1 MGASVCVCTQCGLH
15 VCQAHGWAVQKWLSR
30 SRCHL
35 VGTLT
40 WAQSTCTWWGAH
52 WCHLVCMTHQSKHD
66 SDAPSLMSY
75 YFDLFSVIALVHTL
89 VYDTGWSALR
99 RRYFDFWNAVD
110 GVQEPHSQCSL
121 QHHTTNISAERKVK
135 LLFQNAFTS
144 ELFAPGY
151 EGKPITDNSLATLV
165 QHDIHKSL
173 IAKLFPVITHSSIN
187 HSIIGGPAMQVYITT
202 AAHHLLTL
210 WTARSTRSAV
220 LALSTRLC
228 FTENQDWAIERVV
241 VTVLGEDRRKRLTT
255 HLFLCD
261 KIGNSRHVK
270 TQSVSSNNGRWR
282 TALGNLCQ
290 NPHGA
295 TDKKTSGSRQLKK
308 IIKLLSQDITCYT
321 KWAMSFG

>member
-15 VCQAHGWAVQKWLSR
+15 VCQAHRWAVQKWLSR

-121 QHHTTNISAERKVK
+121 QDHTTNISAERKVK

-187 HSIIGGPAMQVYITT
+187 HSIIGV
-202 AAHHLLTL
+202 HHHCCTPSSY
-210 WTARSTRSAV
+210 TVNSSQHTFSCSCTV
-220 LALSTRLC
+220 NT
-228 FTENQDWAIERVV
+228 
-241 VTVLGEDRRKRLTT
+241 TVLHWKPRLGYWKG
-255 HLFLCD
+255 C
-261 KIGNSRHVK
+261 SYRV
-270 TQSVSSNNGRWR
+270 GR
-282 TALGNLCQ
+282 GQ
-290 NPHGA
+290 K
-295 TDKKTSGSRQLKK
+295 KKTDNTPLSVWQDRQQPTR
-308 IIKLLSQDITCYT
+308 QDAEC
-321 KWAMSFG
+321 